1 MFKFLLRRKD
11 SHTVDQNSELK
22 KIEYVMDAIAFIQK
36 GGNPNAIDENG
47 DTFLHRFPMYTKQLV
62 EYGVSLDNAG
72 MKNKAGY
79 IPLFDGLIIHPD
91 SMLIRATPAHLL
103 NEVYPNGTT
112 IMTNFL
118 HHASDWRIDT
128 FEALLKAGADL
139 KTPNADG
146 ETPLGLLS
154 KKSIYLFNY
163 VTPVFENGYDITDMT
178 AERKKKWP
186 STETEQVPVLF
197 EMIRTAYHDDRVSS
211 LLNILPEVNLTQRDN
226 DGNTLLHA
234 WATEFDKNE
243 RHGSKERE
251 KLFHILTD
259 KIDVN
264 SLNDNGETA
273 LVSALKMGK
282 YYAEYMCHGS
292 PHGYSTTRGEF
303 GKLLLDKMD
312 AHSVNLADKTGNT
325 ALHYAAKAG
334 LDDLVVA
341 LVRKGV
347 DVLAKNT
354 EGKTAADMAS
364 SDLIG
369 AYLQM
374 VAENTPRRIATQS
387 EQQVTHDN
395 QNTMG

>member
-1 MFKFLLRRKD
+1 MFKFLLGRKD

-62 EYGVSLDNAG
+62 EYGVSLDNAS

-79 IPLFDGLIIHPD
+79 IPLFDGLIIHLD

-128 FEALLKAGADL
+128 FEELLKAGADL

-146 ETPLGLLS
+146 ETPLALLS

-163 VTPVFENGYDITDMT
+163 VTSVFENGYDITDMT
-178 AERKKKWP
+178 AERRKKWP

-211 LLNILPEVNLTQRDN
+211 LLNILPKVNLTQRDN

-282 YYAEYMCHGS
+282 YSVPNDCGD
-292 PHGYSTTRGEF
+292 YSTTRGEF

-312 AHSVNLADKTGNT
+312 AHSVNLANKTGNT

-387 EQQVTHDN
+387 EQQATHDN